1 MNRDVFLARVATGVR
16 HAELPDPPLVPADLP
31 DLGEADLLE
40 MFRSRAQSVN
50 TVVHGPVTR
59 HGTPRAVVGI
69 AAGHNISSFVAWD
82 DLPASGVASALA
94 AGGFDRIDAEVPPGM
109 PDHLLEIE
117 RADLGVTGASFALA
131 ESGSIV
137 LSHGPGQGRVVSLI
151 PEIHVALVSVS
162 SIHRTLAHWAH
173 EYPDYAAETANL
185 VIVTGPSR
193 TGDIELELTL
203 GVHGPRHMHVVL
215 IK

>member
-1 MNRDVFLARVATGVR
+1 MNRDAFLGRVATSIR
-16 HAELPDPPLVPADLP
+16 HTQLPTPPDVPAELPELA
-31 DLGEADLLE
+31 ETDLLE
-40 MFRSRAQSVN
+40 LFRARAQSVN

-82 DLPASGVASALA
+82 ELPASGVASALA
-94 AGGFDRIDAEVPPGM
+94 ATGFDRIDADVPPEER
-109 PDHLLEIE
+109 HRLLDIE
-117 RADLGVTGASFALA
+117 HADLGVTGASFALA
-131 ESGSIV
+131 ESGSVV
-137 LSHGPGQGRVVSLI
+137 LSHGPGQGRLVSLI
-151 PEIHVALVSVS
+151 PEIHVALVFAS

-173 EYPDYAAETANL
+173 EFPDYAAETANL

-203 GVHGPRHMHVVL
+203 GVHGPRHLHVVL

>member
-1 MNRDVFLARVATGVR
+1 MDRDTFLARVTRGVQN
-16 HAELPDPPLVPADLP
+16 ASLPDPPRVPEELPAMAEVDLIE
-31 DLGEADLLE
+31 L
-40 MFRSRAQSVN
+40 FRARAQSVN

-69 AAGHNISSFVAWD
+69 AAGHDIGSFMVWD
-82 DLPASGVASALA
+82 DLPASGVSSALST
-94 AGGFDRIDAEVPPGM
+94 AGYDRLDSEIGHDD
-109 PDHLLEIE
+109 PDRLLEVAQ
-117 RADLGVTGASFALA
+117 ADLGITGSDFALA
-131 ESGSIV
+131 ESGSVV
-137 LSHGPGQGRVVSLI
+137 LSHGAGRGRVVSLI
-151 PEIHVALVSVS
+151 PEIHVALVTTA
-162 SIHRTLAHWAH
+162 SIHRNLVHWAH
-173 EYPDYAAETANL
+173 EFPGNAAETANL